1 VFSFFSYRGYVAG
14 AFLVALLCAGPALAQ
29 PTQSVQPTQPAQP
42 PPTLREAL
50 DAAWALAASQR
61 SYPQRVVELE
71 ARARAAGGWMAG
83 PPSVTLAHRTDRLT
97 RNAGL
102 RELEAELA
110 VPIWNTSAR
119 KASRLQIDADRA
131 RLERQLAASRL
142 KLAGE
147 VRELAAQA
155 ALARAEQTG
164 AVRKLAEAGTLAQD
178 VERRVRAGDVARV
191 DALQA
196 QAVVQ
201 QANASLVQ
209 AQAAMAR
216 VQSQWLALTGL
227 AAVADPA
234 SASVLATVEAKSA
247 LASASDAVNP
257 VNADHPALVAAA
269 AHTQAA
275 RSRLA
280 LAVAD
285 RRDPVELSVGSSV
298 TQGESGAGTQTSIRV
313 AVKIPLGGDIR
324 NAARIAAARA
334 EVDTAE
340 AESDAVTRQ
349 VNAEL
354 AGARAEVAAARAN
367 EDALQARARLSA
379 EAQALYAKSY
389 RLGESD
395 LPTRLRADN
404 ERFDAEMAVGRARV
418 ETQRALSRL
427 HQSLG
432 WLP

>member
-1 VFSFFSYRGYVAG
+1 MFPFSFSRGHAAG
-14 AFLVALLCAGPALAQ
+14 AVLALLCSGPALAQ
-29 PTQSVQPTQPAQP
+29 PTQSAQSPQP
-42 PPTLREAL
+42 PLQQLPTLREAL

-61 SYPQRVVELE
+61 SHPQRVAELE

-102 RELEAELA
+102 LELEAELA
-110 VPIWNTSAR
+110 VPIWNNVAR
-119 KASRLQIDADRA
+119 NASRSQIDADRA
-131 RLERQLAASRL
+131 LLERQRAASRL

-164 AVRKLAEAGTLAQD
+164 AASKLAEAGTLAQD

-216 VQSQWLALTGL
+216 VRSQWQALTGL
-227 AAVADPA
+227 AVVADPA
-234 SASVLATVEAKSA
+234 SASASVEANSA
-247 LASASDAVNP
+247 LASASDAVNE
-257 VNADHPALVAAA
+257 DHPALAAAA
-269 AHTQAA
+269 AHAQAA

-280 LAVAD
+280 LAEAD

-298 TQGESGAGTQTSIRV
+298 SQGESGAGTQTSIRV

-334 EVDTAE
+334 EVDAAE

-349 VNAEL
+349 VNADL
-354 AGARAEVAAARAN
+354 AVARAEVAAARAN

-389 RLGESD
+389 QLGESA

-404 ERFDAEMAVGRARV
+404 ERFDADRALGRARV

-427 HQSLG
+427 HHSLG